1 MQKLCQICGADA
13 HGLHFG
19 AISCR
24 ACSAFF
30 RRALLSKKLR
40 KTCKNENL
48 CTDFSGLKTPACKI
62 CRMRKC
68 IKMGMK
74 PQTLQKVSRSV
85 EIFVGRPNMV
95 LFTTNTI
102 KKRNYVDVK
111 NLVAAAFE
119 ILKFGAPT
127 PLSNNL
133 SQLERMSLEVT
144 YSTGKCQKLDTICK
158 NSFSEVWKF
167 DFLTAAKWLTQLE
180 EFTMLPMKIQMQ
192 LLQAIWSVFGRIY
205 KSGKTVELRKTQ
217 GENSRTMNL
226 SDKHYVEM
234 ENTKIDMS
242 WLSPYPFEQIMAFF
256 CAGSDACETHM
267 MIEDIAKM
275 ELSEI
280 ELTYMTAQLCFQYA
294 ETRFA
299 GTELS
304 GICDRF
310 LKILANDL
318 HEYYMSD
325 TFGNRNYASRIM
337 KMMKI
342 NQHLQ
347 RAIRLQREKT
357 LIAHTFDI
365 FIADFSHP
373 EMFVDSGC

>member
-256 CAGSDACETHM
+256 CAGSDA
-267 MIEDIAKM
+267 
-275 ELSEI
+275 S
-280 ELTYMTAQLCFQYA
+280 
-294 ETRFA
+294 
-299 GTELS
+299 
-304 GICDRF
+304 
-310 LKILANDL
+310 NDL